1 MNGLAQIFRKLSL
14 PIKTGQTTSYGSGAG
29 LDDGAVQPG
38 ETPAFVVL
46 STGQYSGTTNIT
58 INSKTDAHSNNVVY
72 CVNNHRMYSRYVS
85 ASVGPTSNGLLPW
98 TTNANGEGVFTY
110 AAAARAANLAGH
122 NDWRPA
128 NAKEL
133 IDLMNYEAPTAVP
146 DTTAFPTFP
155 ASTVW
160 SSTTQPNV
168 TANAMRADY
177 NSGGMANGIAKTNT
191 GYCLLVRVP

>member
-1 MNGLAQIFRKLSL
+1 MNGLSKIFRKLSL
-14 PIKTGQTTSYGSGAG
+14 PIKTGQLTSYGSGTG
-29 LDDGAVQPG
+29 LDDGALRPG
-38 ETPAFVVL
+38 ETPVFVVL

-98 TTNANGEGVFTY
+98 TTNGSGEGVFTY

-128 NAKEL
+128 NAREL
-133 IDLMNYEAPTAVP
+133 FDIMDLEAPTGVP
-146 DTTAFPTFP
+146 DSTAFPTFP
-155 ASTVW
+155 ASTAF
-160 SSTTQPNV
+160 SITTAPNN
-168 TANAMRADY
+168 TAKGLVGNY
-177 NSGGMANGIAKTNT
+177 NGGQVASVGKTT
-191 GYCLLVRVP
+191 TAYCLLVRVP